1 MAADD
6 DDGDDVKKKPSK
18 SPRASR
24 TSKRT
29 PRGPKRRT
37 PTLDLK
43 AEEVAEEPKK
53 PEEAEAKAAADEPEK
68 SSETEPTPEQEPAAA
83 ELPGTSAEQ
92 PEAGD
97 TVGAIAAD
105 SAAAPERVAATYSEP
120 PRTKMFEL
128 KSFATHLAAGLVGG
142 LIAVVAVGAGVERL
156 LLGELGGSEPTAT
169 VDTSGLEAEV
179 KTLQGQVDALAK
191 AQPAGPSEETQKTL
205 ASLRER
211 TAKLEKDAS
220 EQSEQETD
228 DADRLRRLEAALKN
242 LGDTAK
248 AEGDTIAPVAGVM
261 AQINEFATRFD
272 TRLAGLQDQVKKLE
286 TDTSQGG
293 SEATNAGVEALKTQ
307 TESLTKD
314 IAQLRQEVE
323 SGGGS
328 ETAQA
333 LGGAE
338 QRISALEQEVKRLS
352 DSESQQKEE
361 GRSAAL
367 AIAFANLQ
375 RAVDSGGAYQNELN
389 TLSALAPK
397 DVDLSTMQDR
407 AATGI
412 PSKADL
418 ANSFEGYANATFD
431 AVAAPKSDDLLER
444 LTAGARS
451 LVRVHRGGE
460 AEGDGPDAVIARME
474 TSVKAGEFAQ
484 AAEEGGK
491 LQGTARQAMQPWID
505 GVDRRLAVD
514 REVDVLERKLLGAI
528 GGTQS
533 SGSG

>member
-6 DDGDDVKKKPSK
+6 NDGDDVKKKPSK
-18 SPRASR
+18 SPRTSR

-43 AEEVAEEPKK
+43 AEEVAEEPKET
-53 PEEAEAKAAADEPEK
+53 EEAEAAADEPEK
-68 SSETEPTPEQEPAAA
+68 SSETETAA
-83 ELPGTSAEQ
+83 EQDPTASEASGTSTGRADTSV
-92 PEAGD
+92 PESI
-97 TVGAIAAD
+97 IAAGS
-105 SAAAPERVAATYSEP
+105 SAEPERVTATYSEP
-120 PRTKMFEL
+120 PRTKTFEL

-156 LLGELGGSEPTAT
+156 LLGELGGSEPAAT
-169 VDTSGLEAEV
+169 VDTSGLEADI
-179 KTLQGQVDALAK
+179 KSLQGQVDALAK
-191 AQPAGPSEETQKTL
+191 AQPTGPSEETQKALATL
-205 ASLRER
+205 QER

-220 EQSEQETD
+220 EQTEQETD
-228 DADRLRRLEAALKN
+228 AADRLRRLEAALKN
-242 LGDTAK
+242 LGETAK
-248 AEGDTIAPVAGVM
+248 AEGDPIAPVAGVM

-272 TRLAGLQDQVKKLE
+272 TRLTGLQDQVKKLE
-286 TDTSQGG
+286 TDASQGG
-293 SEATNAGVEALKTQ
+293 GEATNAGVEALKTQ
-307 TESLTKD
+307 TETLTKD
-314 IAQLRQEVE
+314 IAQLRQEVA
-323 SGGGS
+323 SGGGA

-338 QRISALEQEVKRLS
+338 QRITALEQEVKRLS
-352 DSESQQKEE
+352 DNERQQKEE

-397 DVDLSTMQDR
+397 DVDLSAMQDR

-418 ANSFEGYANATFD
+418 ANSFGSYANATFD
-431 AVAAPKSDDLLER
+431 AIAAPKSDDLLER
-444 LTAGARS
+444 LAAGARS
-451 LVRVHRGGE
+451 LVRVRRGGE

-484 AAEEGGK
+484 AAEEGEK
-491 LQGTARQAMQPWID
+491 LQGPARHAMQPWID
-505 GVDRRLAVD
+505 GVNRRLAVD

-528 GGTQS
+528 GGTQA

>member
-24 TSKRT
+24 TSRRT

-37 PTLDLK
+37 PTIELK
-43 AEEVAEEPKK
+43 AEEVSEEPKDAEDAEATVAAGE
-53 PEEAEAKAAADEPEK
+53 PEESSKAESA
-68 SSETEPTPEQEPAAA
+68 PEQEPASAA
-83 ELPGTSAEQ
+83 VAGASADQTESG
-92 PEAGD
+92 E
-97 TVGAIAAD
+97 TVGAIAAGD
-105 SAAAPERVAATYSEP
+105 ATEAERVTATYSEP
-120 PRTKMFEL
+120 PRTKLFEL

-156 LLGELGGSEPTAT
+156 LLGELGGSEPAAT

-191 AQPAGPSEETQKTL
+191 ATPSGPSEETQKTL
-205 ASLRER
+205 AALQER
-211 TAKLEKDAS
+211 TARLEKDAS
-220 EQSEQETD
+220 EQSEQKTD

-242 LGDTAK
+242 LGETAK

-293 SEATNAGVEALKTQ
+293 NEAASAGVEALKTQ
-307 TESLTKD
+307 TETLTKD
-314 IAQLRQEVE
+314 IAQLRQEVA
-323 SGGGS
+323 SGGGA
-328 ETAQA
+328 ETVQA

-338 QRISALEQEVKRLS
+338 QRITALEQEVKRLS
-352 DSESQQKEE
+352 DNERRQKEE

-375 RAVDSGGAYQNELN
+375 RAVDNGGAYQNELN
-389 TLSALAPK
+389 TLRALAPK
-397 DVDLSTMQDR
+397 DVDLSAMQAR

-418 ANSFEGYANATFD
+418 ASSFGSYANATFD
-431 AVAAPKSDDLLER
+431 AIAAPKSDDLLER
-444 LTAGARS
+444 LAAGARS
-451 LVRVHRGGE
+451 LVRVRRGGE

-484 AAEEGGK
+484 AAEEGQK
-491 LQGTARQAMQPWID
+491 LQGPARQAMQPWID
-505 GVDRRLAVD
+505 SVNRRLAVD

-528 GGTQS
+528 GGTQAP
-533 SGSG
+533 GSG